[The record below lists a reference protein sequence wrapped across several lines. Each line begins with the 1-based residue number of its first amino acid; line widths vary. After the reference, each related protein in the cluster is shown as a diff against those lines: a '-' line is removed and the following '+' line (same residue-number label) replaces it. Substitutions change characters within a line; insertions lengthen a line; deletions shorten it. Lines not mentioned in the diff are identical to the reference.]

1 MRIKT
6 YLMILIIIGLN
17 FSTFAQNLNVLRFE
31 NGKNKFKGKLTTE
44 QFDKF
49 KVFIEITSE
58 LKLVENNNF
67 IINYKQPISN
77 CFHNQY
83 ENGENSSV
91 SWFEKNSLLL
101 LLFNIY

>member
-1 MRIKT
+1 
-6 YLMILIIIGLN
+6 MILIIIGFNL
-17 FSTFAQNLNVLRFE
+17 STYAQNLNVLRIE

-44 QFDKF
+44 QFAKF
-49 KVFIEITSE
+49 KVFIEITSD

-83 ENGENSSV
+83 ENGEKSSV
-91 SWFEKNSLLL
+91 NWFEKKCLWK
-101 LLFNIY
+101 YWY